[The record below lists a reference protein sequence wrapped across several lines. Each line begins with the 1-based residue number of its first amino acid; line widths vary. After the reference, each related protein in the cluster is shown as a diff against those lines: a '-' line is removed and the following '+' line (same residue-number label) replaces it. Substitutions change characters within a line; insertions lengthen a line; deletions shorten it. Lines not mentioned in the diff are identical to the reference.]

1 MPAAT
6 WTCPRAQG
14 RVWSRSRD
22 AWSTPPWRRWVAA
35 QPTPREGT
43 LCGQHG
49 VAGRTAQPPL
59 ESVLMEPVHSTFPSG
74 MTMSFSSGP
83 PLVKR
88 SGLQACN
95 GLPDTLWPL
104 PRNSWK
110 PRAGPQLC
118 GQRLLPKHLIQYQAA
133 PSSPGNPTLPPEPP
147 SVPVKPRGPVPSQL
161 HGGDPGAAQGSS
173 AELVPQWATC
183 QRGCRSLLGAFS
195 LICCKSEE
203 LYSNYQ
209 AEQPQKSEQVK

>member
-1 MPAAT
+1 M
-6 WTCPRAQG
+6 
-14 RVWSRSRD
+14 
-22 AWSTPPWRRWVAA
+22 A
-35 QPTPREGT
+35 QPAPREGT
-43 LCGQHG
+43 LCGQRG

-59 ESVLMEPVHSTFPSG
+59 QSVLVELVRSTFPSG
-74 MTMSFSSGP
+74 MTMSFPSGP

-110 PRAGPQLC
+110 PRAGPRLC
-118 GQRLLPKHLIQYQAA
+118 GQRLLPKHLVQHQAA
-133 PSSPGNPTLPPEPP
+133 PPSPGNWTLPPGLP
-147 SVPVKPRGPVPSQL
+147 SIPVEPRGPVPSQL
-161 HGGDPGAAQGSS
+161 HGGDPGAAQGAS
-173 AELVPQWATC
+173 AELVTQWATC
-183 QRGCRSLLGAFS
+183 QRVLSGYRSLLGAFS